1 MTKQVSKSFVYGISV
16 TATLTFLYN
25 TSKNTFPHFIPSF
38 EGELGGVCKQRS
50 DQTPLPCCLVTW
62 IKRDQQQR

>member
-16 TATLTFLYN
+16 TATLTFLYT
-25 TSKNTFPHFIPSF
+25 TSKITFYGAS
-38 EGELGGVCKQRS
+38 LLSKQVGGQAR
-50 DQTPLPCCLVTW
+50 LPCCLVTW